1 MNKNRFAY
9 NYLSGT
15 RLLEKLVCPNNM
27 SLTQTYEATRD
38 LIVSMHYKRNTTGI
52 VERHYAYDALGR
64 PISRQTARNGKTQ
77 NDSFGYNSKS
87 ELTSASLGN
96 DDFAYDFDKIGKRG
110 TVNCLHR
117 KCD

>member
-15 RLLEKLVCPNNM
+15 RLLEKLVFPNNM

-52 VERHYAYDALGR
+52 VERITPMTRLGVQFLVKR
-64 PISRQTARNGKTQ
+64 HATAKRKTILLVTIQ
-77 NDSFGYNSKS
+77 
-87 ELTSASLGN
+87 SLN
-96 DDFAYDFDKIGKRG
+96 
-110 TVNCLHR
+110 
-117 KCD
+117 